1 VSDDSEFAALVTSRS
16 VLQFCRR
23 HGPFLKRFSGHDFS
37 GMKRLLPGVSR
48 ALSCFKEASMR
59 RRLLI
64 QVLAVAALPLF
75 AVSAFSAGEGGGG
88 SDQTTT
94 QCKKG
99 MVWDK
104 KLKKCV
110 APKQGML
117 DDDNIYEAGHALAM
131 AGRYDEAIAVLS
143 LAANKQDP
151 RILNYLGYS
160 HRHSGRVTVGLG
172 YYEEALRIDPDYT
185 LVREYLGEAHLQIGD
200 LAGAQQQ
207 LREIEKRTGKGSR
220 EYGMLSEQI
229 DRFMKS

>member
-1 VSDDSEFAALVTSRS
+1 
-16 VLQFCRR
+16 
-23 HGPFLKRFSGHDFS
+23 
-37 GMKRLLPGVSR
+37 
-48 ALSCFKEASMR
+48 MR

-64 QVLAVAALPLF
+64 QVMAVAALPLF
-75 AVSAFSAGEGGGG
+75 AVPAFSAGAGGGSTGGGG
-88 SDQTTT
+88 NETVTK
-94 QCKKG
+94 CKKG
-99 MVWDK
+99 YVYDK

-110 APKQGML
+110 LPKEGML

-131 AGRYDEAIAVLS
+131 DGRYDEAIAVLS

-172 YYEEALRIDPDYT
+172 YYEEALRIDPNYT

-200 LAGAQQQ
+200 LAGAQEQ

-229 DRFMKS
+229 DHFMRS

>member
-1 VSDDSEFAALVTSRS
+1 
-16 VLQFCRR
+16 
-23 HGPFLKRFSGHDFS
+23 
-37 GMKRLLPGVSR
+37 
-48 ALSCFKEASMR
+48 MR

-75 AVSAFSAGEGGGG
+75 AVPVFSAGEGGGG
-88 SDQTTT
+88 GGGGGGGNETVTK
-94 QCKKG
+94 CKKG
-99 MVWDK
+99 YVYDK

-117 DDDNIYEAGHALAM
+117 DDDNIYEAGRALAM

-143 LAANKQDP
+143 LAADKKDP

-160 HRHSGRVTVGLG
+160 HRHSGRVAVGLG

-200 LAGAQQQ
+200 LAGAREQ

-220 EYGMLSEQI
+220 EYGILSEQI

>member
-1 VSDDSEFAALVTSRS
+1 
-16 VLQFCRR
+16 
-23 HGPFLKRFSGHDFS
+23 
-37 GMKRLLPGVSR
+37 
-48 ALSCFKEASMR
+48 MR

-64 QVLAVAALPLF
+64 QVMAVGALPLF
-75 AVSAFSAGEGGGG
+75 AAPAFTAGEGGSAGSSGG
-88 SDQTTT
+88 QTTT

-99 MVWDK
+99 EVWDK
-104 KLKKCV
+104 KKKKCIV
-110 APKQGML
+110 PQYGML
-117 DDDNIYEAGHALAM
+117 DDDSIYEAGHDLAM
-131 AGRYDEAIAVLS
+131 AGRYDEAISVLT

-172 YYEEALRIDPDYT
+172 YYEEALRIDPNYT

-207 LREIEKRTGKGSR
+207 LMEIEKRTGKGSR

-229 DRFMKS
+229 DHFLRS

>member
-1 VSDDSEFAALVTSRS
+1 
-16 VLQFCRR
+16 
-23 HGPFLKRFSGHDFS
+23 
-37 GMKRLLPGVSR
+37 
-48 ALSCFKEASMR
+48 MR

-64 QVLAVAALPLF
+64 QVMAVAALPLF
-75 AVSAFSAGEGGGG
+75 AAPAFTAGEGGGG
-88 SDQTTT
+88 GGGDGGGTST

-99 MVWDK
+99 EVWDK

-110 APKQGML
+110 KPKYGML
-117 DDDNIYEAGHALAM
+117 DDNNIYEAGHDLAM
-131 AGRYDEAIAVLS
+131 AGRYDEAIGVLS

-220 EYGMLSEQI
+220 EYGMLAEQI
-229 DRFMKS
+229 DHFMRS

>member
-1 VSDDSEFAALVTSRS
+1 
-16 VLQFCRR
+16 
-23 HGPFLKRFSGHDFS
+23 
-37 GMKRLLPGVSR
+37 
-48 ALSCFKEASMR
+48 MR

-64 QVLAVAALPLF
+64 QVMAVAALPLF
-75 AVSAFSAGEGGGG
+75 AAPAFTAGEGGSAGSSGG
-88 SDQTTT
+88 QTTT

-99 MVWDK
+99 EVWDK
-104 KLKKCV
+104 KKKKCV
-110 APKQGML
+110 VPQYGML
-117 DDDNIYEAGHALAM
+117 DDDSIYEAGHDLAM
-131 AGRYDEAIAVLS
+131 AGRYDEAISVLT

-172 YYEEALRIDPDYT
+172 YYEEALRIDPNYT

-207 LREIEKRTGKGSR
+207 LMEIEKRTGKGSR

-229 DRFMKS
+229 DHFLRS

>member
-1 VSDDSEFAALVTSRS
+1 
-16 VLQFCRR
+16 
-23 HGPFLKRFSGHDFS
+23 
-37 GMKRLLPGVSR
+37 
-48 ALSCFKEASMR
+48 MR

-64 QVLAVAALPLF
+64 QVMAVAALPLF
-75 AVSAFSAGEGGGG
+75 AAPAFTAGEGGSAGTSGG
-88 SDQTTT
+88 QTTT

-99 MVWDK
+99 EVWDK
-104 KLKKCV
+104 KKKKCV
-110 APKQGML
+110 VPQYGML
-117 DDDNIYEAGHALAM
+117 DDDSIYEAGHDLAM
-131 AGRYDEAIAVLS
+131 AGRYDEAISVLT

-172 YYEEALRIDPDYT
+172 YYEEALRIDPNYT

-207 LREIEKRTGKGSR
+207 LMEIEKRTSKGSR

-229 DRFMKS
+229 DHFLRS

>member
-1 VSDDSEFAALVTSRS
+1 
-16 VLQFCRR
+16 
-23 HGPFLKRFSGHDFS
+23 
-37 GMKRLLPGVSR
+37 
-48 ALSCFKEASMR
+48 MR

-64 QVLAVAALPLF
+64 QVMAIAALPLI
-75 AVSAFSAGEGGGG
+75 AAPAFSAGEGGGG
-88 SDQTTT
+88 GGGGGGNGGGGQS

-99 MVWDK
+99 QAWDK
-104 KLKKCV
+104 KQKKCV
-110 APKQGML
+110 SPKQGML
-117 DDDNIYEAGHALAM
+117 DDDSIYDAGRALAM
-131 AGRYDEAIAVLS
+131 DGRYDEAIAVLS

-172 YYEEALRIDPDYT
+172 YYEEALRIDPNYT

-200 LAGAQQQ
+200 LAGAQEQ

-229 DRFMKS
+229 DHFMRS

>member
-1 VSDDSEFAALVTSRS
+1 
-16 VLQFCRR
+16 
-23 HGPFLKRFSGHDFS
+23 
-37 GMKRLLPGVSR
+37 
-48 ALSCFKEASMR
+48 MR
-59 RRLLI
+59 RRLLV
-64 QVLAVAALPLF
+64 QVMAVAALPLF
-75 AVSAFSAGEGGGG
+75 AAPAFSAGEGGGG
-88 SDQTTT
+88 GGSGGGST

-99 MVWDK
+99 EVWDK
-104 KLKKCV
+104 KKQKCV
-110 APKQGML
+110 PPKYGML
-117 DDDNIYEAGHALAM
+117 DDDNIYEAGHDLAM

-172 YYEEALRIDPDYT
+172 YYEEALRLNPDYT

-200 LAGAQQQ
+200 LAGAQEQ

-229 DRFMKS
+229 DHFMRS